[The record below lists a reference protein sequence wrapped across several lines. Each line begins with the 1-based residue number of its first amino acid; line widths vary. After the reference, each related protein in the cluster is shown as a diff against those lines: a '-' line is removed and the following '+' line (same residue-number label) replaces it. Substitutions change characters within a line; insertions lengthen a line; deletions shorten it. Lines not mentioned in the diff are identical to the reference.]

1 MIYTLTLNPA
11 LDRTFYVDKIREFD
25 SIKVN
30 RERRYAG
37 GKGIDVSRVIRQLGG
52 ESIAMGFLGGFVG
65 KEMEGRLLNEG
76 VACNF
81 VWIREETRTNVII
94 HSQDESEKEI
104 RFNCPGPDVSPA
116 ELSDL
121 FHHCRNLKP
130 KPKFAVISGSVPGGV
145 DPAVY
150 EELVLIFESQG
161 ARVILDTYGEP
172 LRKGLLGTPMMIKPN
187 RRELSMLV
195 GSELNTIDEIV
206 PAARSLLEYVEVV
219 AVSLGELGLLGV
231 SENRTVLARPPKVDI
246 VNTVG
251 AGDSAVAGMVL
262 ALEAEMPFDE
272 IIRRGAAAGTAS
284 TLTEGTATVN
294 IEDFEKV
301 LEQTKIEKID

>member
-25 SIKVN
+25 SIKVE
-30 RERRYAG
+30 REERYAG
-37 GKGIDVSRVIRQLGG
+37 GKGIDVSRVICQLGG
-52 ESIAMGFLGGFVG
+52 ESIAIGFLGGFVG

-81 VWIREETRTNVII
+81 VWIRQETRTNVII
-94 HSQDESEKEI
+94 HSHDESEKEI
-104 RFNCPGPDVSPA
+104 RFNCPGPNVSPA

-121 FHHCRNLKP
+121 FHHCRKLKP
-130 KPKFAVISGSVPGGV
+130 KPKFAVISGSVPGGI
-145 DPAVY
+145 DPTVY
-150 EELVLIFESQG
+150 EELVLIFEAQG

-172 LRKGLLGTPMMIKPN
+172 LRKGLLGTPFMIKPN
-187 RRELSMLV
+187 KRELSMLV
-195 GSELNTIDEIV
+195 GSELNTIDEIIS
-206 PAARSLLEYVEVV
+206 AARSLLEYVEIV

-231 SENRTVLARPPKVDI
+231 SENRTILAQSPQVDA

-262 ALEAEMPFDE
+262 ALESELPVDE
-272 IIRRGAAAGTAS
+272 VIRRGAAAGTAS
-284 TLTEGTATVN
+284 TLTDGTATVD
-294 IEDFEKV
+294 IENFEKI
-301 LEQTKIEKID
+301 LAQTKLKVV